1 MATEGN
7 SNGNNDCDVH
17 PPSPR
22 APDISHIIIERLQL
36 ENAKLRSKLQDQR
49 TRSLKV
55 EITGEDGSPVYATTS
70 LEGGCWLNNGNL
82 WEVTDLEMVEEFDIE
97 RGGSGVPLER
107 FDEIEIYLGGVLY
120 ASSRQGVEAN
130 MFEQK
135 WDHDTG
141 KEVVCQ
147 FGGWLGVWLP
157 IRINGW
163 HRTSWEVL
171 RDRDAQF
178 GHNDDFSTYDM
189 LLQLIDNDE
198 LVGATS
204 ISFKEISFFGNC
216 VQKLLENHDIGQRSE
231 KEKMRDEMFDNFEHS
246 IIDALRDAGADEIGP
261 PFIQRI
267 GAVTMAGLL
276 FPSLQAAEDVL
287 PRLVQLQLVSQSNDE
302 YMSSVMEEFASVIVN
317 NEVKEENEG

>member
-1 MATEGN
+1 MTTEGN
-7 SNGNNDCDVH
+7 SNDNNDGNL
-17 PPSPR
+17 PLPSPR

-36 ENAKLRSKLQDQR
+36 ENAKLRSKLQDQQMK
-49 TRSLKV
+49 SLKV

-70 LEGGCWLNNGNL
+70 LEGGRWRHTYGGL
-82 WEVTDLEMVEEFDIE
+82 WDAPDLEMEQEFDIE

-107 FDEIEIYLGGVLY
+107 FGEIEIYLGGVLY
-120 ASSRQGVEAN
+120 ASSRQDVDATP
-130 MFEQK
+130 FQQD

-216 VQKLLENHDIGQRSE
+216 VQKLLENHDIGQKSE
-231 KEKMRDEMFDNFEHS
+231 EEKMEDEMYSNFDDL
-246 IIDALRDAGADEIGP
+246 IINTFRDAGVVGTLRHRLNAV
-261 PFIQRI
+261 R
-267 GAVTMAGLL
+267 GAAYK
-276 FPSLQAAEDVL
+276 FPSLQDAEDAV
-287 PRLVQLQLVSQSNDE
+287 PRLVQLQLVSQSDDE
-302 YMSSVMEEFASVIVN
+302 YMSSVREEFASVIVN
-317 NEVKEENEG
+317 DEVDEENEE